1 MGAGIAIGISWKENI
16 DLAKI
21 ANNLQPFQIVFAWTL
36 DNRNKML
43 SFELMMETIFE
54 ILALF
59 KLNLPS
65 DSSDERRV

>member
-59 KLNLPS
+59 KSNLPS

>member
-36 DNRNKML
+36 DKRNKML
-43 SFELMMETIFE
+43 SFDLMMKQYSKSC
-54 ILALF
+54 LF
-59 KLNLPS
+59 WN
-65 DSSDERRV
+65 

>member
-59 KLNLPS
+59 KFNLPS